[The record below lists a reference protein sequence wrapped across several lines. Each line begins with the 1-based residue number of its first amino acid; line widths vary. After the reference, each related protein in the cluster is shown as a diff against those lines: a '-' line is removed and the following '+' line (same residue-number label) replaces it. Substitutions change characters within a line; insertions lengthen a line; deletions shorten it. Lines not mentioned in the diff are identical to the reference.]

1 MASLETFP
9 SISDAEF
16 HAACK
21 ALEERCFD
29 RLGGTDWLSV
39 RWTGGGELVI
49 KERRQ
54 ISNSNSKRGEEN
66 NNKENKRLD
75 EEDEEYVEDGSGSD
89 NPDIILRHNDVDPD
103 SDSLII
109 HFSITLSPTYRVPVL
124 WFWCQQSLA
133 RELNLE
139 QTYDLL
145 VPRTSQAPLRGV
157 GVIGGIS
164 MAHHPI
170 SDQPAYFIHPCNTP
184 EALSVLKAN
193 ASITPEDYLVLWLG
207 LIGSSVGLHI
217 PSKLFD
223 ALHGD

>member
-16 HAACK
+16 QAACQ
-21 ALEERCFD
+21 ALEDRCFD
-29 RLGGTDWLSV
+29 KLNGTDWLSV
-39 RWTGGGELVI
+39 RWTRGGELVI
-49 KERRQ
+49 KERRP
-54 ISNSNSKRGEEN
+54 IKNSSPTRPK
-66 NNKENKRLD
+66 NNKENKRLED
-75 EEDEEYVEDGSGSD
+75 EDEENVEDGSGSD

-103 SDSLII
+103 SDSLVI

-124 WFWCQQSLA
+124 WFWCQQPQARSLH
-133 RELNLE
+133 LE
-139 QTYDLL
+139 QIYDLL

-157 GVIGGIS
+157 GVMGGIS
-164 MAHHPI
+164 MAYHPI

-184 EALSVLKAN
+184 EALSVLKPN
-193 ASITPEDYLVLWLG
+193 DCKSFTPEDYLVLWLG

-223 ALHGD
+223 TLHGN

>member
-1 MASLETFP
+1 MASLEIFP

-16 HAACK
+16 QAACK
-21 ALEERCFD
+21 ALENRCFD

-39 RWTGGGELVI
+39 RCTGEGELVI
-49 KERRQ
+49 KQRRQ
-54 ISNSNSKRGEEN
+54 IKNSSPTRTKN
-66 NNKENKRLD
+66 NNENEGL
-75 EEDEEYVEDGSGSD
+75 EDHNVHVEDGSGSD
-89 NPDIILRHNDVDPD
+89 SPDIILRHNDVDPD
-103 SDSLII
+103 SDPLVI

-124 WFWCQQSLA
+124 WFWCQQPQA
-133 RELNLE
+133 RGLNLE
-139 QTYDLL
+139 QIYDLL

-157 GVIGGIS
+157 GVMGGIS

-184 EALSVLKAN
+184 EALSVLKPN
-193 ASITPEDYLVLWLG
+193 DRKSFTPEDYLVLWLG

-223 ALHGD
+223 TLHGN